1 MIQKIFY
8 SSLNINAI
16 KSIISETILE
26 TDNVKIDN
34 KYDTV
39 INETMKYIVSNINS
53 IPPKGMS
60 NEEYLFLMN
69 KKVYNIAVPAIKED
83 LKINKNRNLSQ
94 APDSGGSA
102 SGTSPTGSRRN
113 IPKQLEKKN
122 NNTTNIFDPTLLKN
136 YENLPIM
143 DYPKPGMDNNFEIT
157 PKKID
162 VESKMKT
169 FENERNNLI
178 PKIKPVDFT
187 IKNEEVDSKNTLNLY
202 NDLMSTYSKPTLD
215 YRTEKLDSDGVFRK
229 LPQSSISPEAPH
241 PGYSISKDRRD
252 GDIQALLGADV
263 INNNLF
269 NISPIDYLEKKDSV
283 MQIKPKSSN
292 DIGFQD
298 LSTFAKKLNLANTDP
313 MEYEKIIPVE
323 YFENKKEEENSN
335 NNTRTQDDPTQP
347 YNFNL
352 DYNFNN
358 NHLSQNETYKLEYS
372 SANSNLDVIV
382 KEPEFDLIEES
393 YYVIF
398 DSKDR
403 DLYLYP
409 NPVSFQIKFNPN
421 SNNFIYKSYY
431 DKYGTLLIKERNI
444 SYGET
449 SELNIHQK
457 FDNISSINATNIN
470 IPTST
475 IQIGGSRPSNYPNS
489 GSVPTNIFREP
500 YVYLDVPEL
509 RGPYIGGNKLAYN
522 SFAKLLVQLGGNSYG
537 SQLNNN
543 FVGIGTA
550 DANEFFKY
558 NPVIHG
564 KIDKMTLNLLN
575 KNGYLFNFGIDKL
588 YIDNF
593 SSGIEIFNGFC
604 GTSFFSTI
612 INIQKKNSEYAR
624 YCNLYFQNNTD
635 CTTLNSH
642 PIQTGD
648 LLYFYNTRPNCDD
661 IVYLES
667 NINVSSITPIIV
679 EGIQY
684 LSMTFTYPLTLPNGT
699 IENVN
704 VDFYNILSS
713 QIERNI
719 EFENEV
725 MNYYIILFNK
735 ETRKEQF
742 FSIYKIYND
751 YVLVN
756 YVSYYPTTFNN
767 LKVGIAKKNLRGSN
781 STDPQSL
788 FFNGGYYV
796 SDATYDPTSTNI
808 FQFSLAY
815 PYSSILSTLSD
826 YAPGE
831 IFFIQDKMQLSYTFL
846 IKCMIKDYKKLKSL
860 INDSGNN

>member
-1 MIQKIFY
+1 MIQKIFF

-26 TDNVKIDN
+26 SDNVKIDN
-34 KYDTV
+34 KYDSM
-39 INETMKYIVSNINS
+39 INETMKYILSNISS
-53 IPPKGMS
+53 IPPKGMTK
-60 NEEYLFLMN
+60 EDYLFLMN
-69 KKVYNIAVPAIKED
+69 KKVYNIVVPSIKED
-83 LKINKNRNLSQ
+83 LKSKINKNQ
-94 APDSGGSA
+94 
-102 SGTSPTGSRRN
+102 N
-113 IPKQLEKKN
+113 IPKEVEKKN
-122 NNTTNIFDPTLLKN
+122 NNSNIFDPLILKN

-143 DYPKPGMDNNFEIT
+143 DYPKPGIDNNFGIT
-157 PKKID
+157 QKKTD
-162 VESKMKT
+162 VESRMKT
-169 FENERNNLI
+169 FENERDNLI

-187 IKNEEVDSKNTLNLY
+187 IKNEESNNKNTLNLY
-202 NDLMSTYSKPTLD
+202 NDLMSTYSKPTNNQENKKQEV
-215 YRTEKLDSDGVFRK
+215 Y
-229 LPQSSISPEAPH
+229 
-241 PGYSISKDRRD
+241 
-252 GDIQALLGADV
+252 DIPN
-263 INNNLF
+263 INNLF
-269 NISPIDYLEKKDSV
+269 NISPIDYVEKDNIRQNNISGELS
-283 MQIKPKSSN
+283 PFKSENHN

-298 LSTFAKKLNLANTDP
+298 LSGFAKKLTS
-313 MEYEKIIPVE
+313 IE
-323 YFENKKEEENSN
+323 YFEDKKDDDSKKEVEKPKNNSA
-335 NNTRTQDDPTQP
+335 QDDTMP
-347 YNFNL
+347 YNFNSE
-352 DYNFNN
+352 YNFNN

-382 KEPEFDLIEES
+382 KEPEFELIEES

-431 DKYGTLLIKERNI
+431 DKYGTLLIRERTI

-449 SELNIHQK
+449 AELNIHQK

-470 IPTST
+470 IPTNT
-475 IQIGGSRPSNYPNS
+475 IQIGGSRPSNYPDS

-509 RGPYIGGNKLAYN
+509 RGPYTGGNKLAYN

-537 SQLNNN
+537 SQLNNS

-588 YIDNF
+588 YVDNF

-612 INIQKKNSEYAR
+612 VNIQQKNTEYAR
-624 YCNLYFQNNTD
+624 YCNLFFQNNTD

-642 PIQTGD
+642 PVQTGD

-667 NINVSSITPIIV
+667 NINVSSITPTIV
-679 EGIQY
+679 GGIQY
-684 LSMTFTYPLTLPNGT
+684 LSMTFTYPLTLPNGS

-735 ETRKEQF
+735 ETRQEQF
-742 FSIYKIYND
+742 FSIYKIYNN

-756 YVSYYPTTFNN
+756 YISSYPTTFNN

-781 STDPQSL
+781 SNDTQSL

-796 SDATYDPTSTNI
+796 SDAIYDTTSTNI

-815 PYSSILSTLSD
+815 PYSNILLTLNE
-826 YAPGE
+826 YAAGE

-860 INDSGNN
+860 INDSGNS

>member
-26 TDNVKIDN
+26 NNGVNIDN
-34 KYDTV
+34 KYDSI

-69 KKVYNIAVPAIKED
+69 KKVYNISVSAIKED
-83 LKINKNRNLSQ
+83 LKLKINKNQNIIRNGMEITKEAIIS
-94 APDSGGSA
+94 
-102 SGTSPTGSRRN
+102 
-113 IPKQLEKKN
+113 EKKN
-122 NNTTNIFDPTLLKN
+122 NNNSNNTNIFDPILLKN

-143 DYPKPGMDNNFEIT
+143 DYPKPGIDNNFEIAQ
-157 PKKID
+157 KKTD
-162 VESKMKT
+162 VESRMKT
-169 FENERNNLI
+169 FENERDNLI
-178 PKIKPVDFT
+178 PKIKSVDFT
-187 IKNEEVDSKNTLNLY
+187 IKNEELDTKNTLNLY
-202 NDLMSTYSKPTLD
+202 NDLMSTYSTGPK
-215 YRTEKLDSDGVFRK
+215 K
-229 LPQSSISPEAPH
+229 SSQDTGIPDFPKVTGTRHKQIIPH
-241 PGYSISKDRRD
+241 PTNNQENKKNEVY
-252 GDIQALLGADV
+252 DIP
-263 INNNLF
+263 NMNNLF
-269 NISPIDYLEKKDSV
+269 NISPIDYVEMKDS
-283 MQIKPKSSN
+283 IKQNNISSN
-292 DIGFQD
+292 YGELDRTITYLKSEDNSDTDSQD
-298 LSTFAKKLNLANTDP
+298 LIGFAKKLNS
-313 MEYEKIIPVE
+313 IE
-323 YFENKKEEENSN
+323 YFEDKKKDETLNNSEQN
-335 NNTRTQDDPTQP
+335 NSQIDTVP
-347 YNFNL
+347 YNFNAE
-352 DYNFNN
+352 YNFSN

-372 SANSNLDVIV
+372 STNSNLDVIV
-382 KEPEFDLIEES
+382 KEPAFDLIEES
-393 YYVIF
+393 YYFIF

-403 DLYLYP
+403 DLYIYP

-421 SNNFIYKSYY
+421 GNNFIYKSYY
-431 DKYGTLLIKERNI
+431 DKYGTLLIRERTI

-449 SELNIHQK
+449 AELNIQQK

-509 RGPYIGGNKLAYN
+509 RGPYTGGNKLAYN

-593 SSGIEIFNGFC
+593 SSGIQIFNGFC
-604 GTSFFSTI
+604 GIPFFSTI
-612 INIQKKNSEYAR
+612 INIQIKNIEYAR

-648 LLYFYNTRPNCDD
+648 LLYFYNTRPNCND
-661 IVYLES
+661 IIYLES
-667 NINVSSITPIIV
+667 NIKVSNITPTTI
-679 EGIQY
+679 GTTQY
-684 LSMTFTYPLTLPNGT
+684 LSMTFTYLLTLPNGT
-699 IENVN
+699 VENIN

-713 QIERNI
+713 QIERSV

-725 MNYYIILFNK
+725 MNYYIILFNT

-756 YVSYYPTTFNN
+756 YISSYPTTFDN

-796 SDATYDPTSTNI
+796 SNATYQETDTSI
-808 FQFSLAY
+808 FYFNLAY
-815 PYSSILSTLSD
+815 PYSNILSTIYD
-826 YAPGE
+826 YYPGE

-860 INDSGNN
+860 INDSGNS